1 MKKNKWIL
9 EVRDS
14 YTINGQTITRTD
26 MKAIP
31 PTSGDRTDII
41 DEDGNYHYNMT
52 KAKFM
57 EKMTPEEYLED
68 CLPGLEG
75 KEKEQALKTI
85 EWTPRKKKG
94 HIAIIIEI
102 KQGEITLKYK

>member
-1 MKKNKWIL
+1 MKKNKWTL
-9 EVRDS
+9 EVRDN
-14 YTINGQTITRTD
+14 YTIGEQTITRTNE
-26 MKAIP
+26 MAIP
-31 PTSGDRTDII
+31 PTNGDRTDIL

-75 KEKEQALKTI
+75 KEKEKALKNI
-85 EWTPRKKKG
+85 EWTPRKRSG
-94 HIAIIIEI
+94 HIAIIIDI